1 MKQLTLTRRQLLIM
15 FLVSMLVSLA
25 GVFFAYH
32 TEITSSNAWI
42 KWGNDQAWIGDSF
55 RLLVLTSFASLLI
68 LVSFSVERPEDNIAF
83 QVKMNTLNI
92 LFVLTFIV
100 VVTLLNFYYYPIFF
114 KTELLDNNKYNYLSQ
129 IDLQAIKDD
138 NFGQVYKPFFA
149 YYFYS
154 LPLWCFIIMPT
165 FLIFLDG
172 SITDYQKLCHIV
184 DRIKTD
190 KRIAF
195 TDQNK
200 SLDKEAAALEQE
212 LSDLRE
218 MNDDCILAFRTI
230 VQRYFPGVLL
240 VLIGFTLG
248 NLLLSDH
255 LMVGGRVLVPA
266 QTPEAQS
273 SIAWVI
279 ILFLIICSI
288 LIGILSY
295 RFNQYRQSLANRLDL
310 LIFEVKKRKMHH
322 QYRDAIKDDSEKWDL
337 RKLPVLTFLFTTLVN
352 TGTIYLPLLLSIWIS
367 LLAFVFNDH
376 YDTLI
381 PISMKQFFVEHLT
394 RPIP

>member
-15 FLVSMLVSLA
+15 FMVSTLVSLA

-32 TEITSSNAWI
+32 TEVTSSAAWI
-42 KWGNDQAWIGDSF
+42 KWGNNQAWIADSF
-55 RLLVLTSFASLLI
+55 RLIVLTSFASLLI

-83 QVKMNTLNI
+83 HITINTRNI
-92 LFVLTFIV
+92 LFILIFLG

-114 KTELLDNNKYNYLSQ
+114 KTELLDNNKHNYLSQ
-129 IDLQAIKDD
+129 IDLQAIKADY
-138 NFGQVYKPFFA
+138 FGQVYKPFFA
-149 YYFYS
+149 YFFYS

-172 SITDYQKLCHIV
+172 SITDYKNLCYIV
-184 DRIKTD
+184 DRIKSE
-190 KRIAF
+190 KRMAF

-200 SLDKEAAALEQE
+200 SSDQEAEALEQE

-230 VQRYFPGVLL
+230 VQRYFPAVLL

-248 NLLLSDH
+248 NILLSDQ
-255 LMVGGRVLVPA
+255 LMIGDRVLVPA

-279 ILFLIICSI
+279 IIFLIICSI

-295 RFNQYRQSLANRLDL
+295 RFNQYRQSLAKRLDL

-367 LLAFVFNDH
+367 ILAFVYNDH
-376 YDTLI
+376 YHTLI
-381 PISMKQFFVEHLT
+381 PISIKQFFFEYLT
-394 RPIP
+394 RPAP